1 MRVSRQSPCARKALC
16 TTGRAGPLACAAAA
30 VYPAIHKPRPAAAQL
45 QKSFSLTINI
55 KCFPQLTEIA
65 TYDKQEEYKKRV
77 KDTQKNKNSRKR
89 NSFNELRNKL
99 KEIRIN
105 LDENGEKTRLYNIE
119 NNINKLL
126 DELR

>member
-1 MRVSRQSPCARKALC
+1 MK
-16 TTGRAGPLACAAAA
+16 
-30 VYPAIHKPRPAAAQL
+30 
-45 QKSFSLTINI
+45 N
-55 KCFPQLTEIA
+55 
-65 TYDKQEEYKKRV
+65 
-77 KDTQKNKNSRKR
+77 TQKNKNSKKR